1 MIKFVVLLSVLGASP
16 VYNADERVREVL
28 ADDRYRFCH
37 EDDYPLSGDE
47 RAFCPLLDDESALCP
62 SLPAA
67 CRKEP
72 APIEKGGP
80 PPGISPSCKAGS
92 RCLAG
97 RSSGRDDRVAVRRFE
112 GSSGSA
118 SGDGKPGADG
128 QGKGGPGGDGDSPGA
143 GTPGQDKPG
152 GEQGQHGS
160 GDASGPGKPG
170 SPEGPGNPGGQ
181 DGPGKPG
188 DAPGKSPGS
197 GGEGKGQAE
206 PKPAKPPPPPPPP
219 DPAVAGAASGFAR
232 VLFFILLGGFVAYIA
247 WMVLKNVVSERDAPE
262 DEPPP
267 EDLPENA
274 PGPRREGPRGPV
286 ETDVARLLT
295 RARASAQRGAF
306 GPAIDDVYAALL
318 RRLDGDGLIEIHAS
332 RTNGD
337 YVRTLRRDRPD
348 IATDV
353 RIIVADVESVQFGAR
368 APSAEAFARIHER
381 VVPLVSRAL
390 GILAVIVGL
399 SATVSCG
406 RVAALDESDGAFRG
420 DASPS
425 GTYALGAMLSAYGME
440 FRHRRDPFDKLPDE
454 DDTTLV
460 LLPDLDISSSDFRRL
475 QDWVE
480 AGGDLVVAGVAD
492 LPAWTGASLDADS
505 TLAGD
510 IFVSSGYRYEFGDIV
525 LAVPAGPSLSLTDAE
540 PLLARSDGVY
550 ASFKKLGDGRVIVLA
565 DDKLFTNVALTAG
578 DNAAFLISLFRPL
591 HREVDLCDAWT
602 SLGADTPFE
611 TLSRARLL
619 PVLLQL
625 LLLLGLFFLWQGRAF
640 GALRDP
646 LANRRRAFADHVR
659 ALGLAYARA
668 GASRHALGLYSAWA
682 VERLRERV
690 PREGRHGLSGL
701 AEAVAVRVGKPTGEV
716 MSVLVE
722 ATEAQKEAAPAS
734 LRAGDASLRGRARSK
749 DRAQA
754 AADFAVMRALDHF
767 LAQTSR
773 ERSRKKTRK
782 A

>member
-1 MIKFVVLLSVLGASP
+1 MIKFVLLLSALGASP
-16 VYNADERVREVL
+16 VYNADDRVREVL
-28 ADDRYRFCH
+28 TDARYRFCH
-37 EDDYPLSGDE
+37 EDDYPLGDDE
-47 RAFCPLLDDESALCP
+47 RAFCSLIDDESVPCP

-80 PPGISPSCKAGS
+80 PAGISPSCKAGS

-97 RSSGRDDRVAVRRFE
+97 RSSGRDDRTAVRRFE

-118 SGDGKPGADG
+118 SGDGTPGAG
-128 QGKGGPGGDGDSPGA
+128 GTGTGSGPGGDGNGSSS
-143 GTPGQDKPG
+143 GTPGQDNSG
-152 GEQGQHGS
+152 GEQGPNGS

-170 SPEGPGNPGGQ
+170 AQNGSGKPGGQ

-188 DAPGKSPGS
+188 DAPGQSPG

-206 PKPAKPPPPPPPP
+206 PGPANPPPPPEPV
-219 DPAVAGAASGFAR
+219 DPAIGSAASGFAR
-232 VLFFILLGGFVAYIA
+232 ILFFVLLGGFIAFIA
-247 WMVLKNVVSERDAPE
+247 WMVLKNVLSERDAPE

-267 EDLPENA
+267 DDLPANA
-274 PGPRREGPRGPV
+274 PGERRHAPRGPV
-286 ETDVARLLT
+286 ETDVARLLA
-295 RARASAQRGAF
+295 RARAAAQRGAF

-318 RRLDGDGLIEIHAS
+318 RRLDGDGIIEIHAS

-337 YVRTLRRDRPD
+337 YVRTLRRERPE
-348 IATDV
+348 IAADV
-353 RIIVADVESVQFGAR
+353 RSIVADVESVQFGSR
-368 APSAEAFARIHER
+368 APSAEAFARIHDR

-390 GILAVIVGL
+390 GILVVLLGL

-406 RVAALDESDGAFRG
+406 RVAALGESDGVFRG
-420 DASPS
+420 DTSPS
-425 GTYALGAMLSAYGME
+425 GTHAIGAMLSAYGIE
-440 FRHRRDPFDKLPDE
+440 LRHRRDPLDKLPDE
-454 DDTTLV
+454 DDATLV
-460 LLPDLDISSSDFRRL
+460 LLPDLDVSAADFRRL
-475 QDWVE
+475 QSWVE
-480 AGGDLVVAGVAD
+480 AGGDLVIAGVQG
-492 LPAWTGASLDADS
+492 LPGWTGASLEPDS
-505 TLAGD
+505 IVDSEIVPSAA
-510 IFVSSGYRYEFGDIV
+510 YESQFGEIS
-525 LAVPAGPSLSLTDAE
+525 LAVPRGPSLTLTDADRM
-540 PLLARSDGVY
+540 LGRGVGAY
-550 ASFKKLGDGRVIVLA
+550 ASFKQVGDGRVIVLA

-591 HREVDLCDAWT
+591 HREVELCDAWT
-602 SLGADTPFE
+602 SLGADTPLE

-619 PVLLQL
+619 PILLQL

-640 GALRDP
+640 GVLRDP
-646 LANRRRAFADHVR
+646 PANRRRAFADHVR

-668 GASRHALGLYSAWA
+668 GASRHALGLYAAWA

-701 AEAVAVRVGKPTGEV
+701 AEAIGVRVGKSTGEV
-716 MSVLVE
+716 MHVLVE

-734 LRAGDASLRGRARSK
+734 LRSGDVSPRGRSRGK

-754 AADFAVMRALDHF
+754 ASDFAVMRHLDHF